1 MNLIKYSISTNLICI
16 LIIWIFHLTG
26 IIGIL
31 YGNSEWFINLTP
43 LNLSV
48 SFLLLVYVNK
58 NYFKTIL
65 FIFSCFFI
73 GMISEILGVN
83 FGVIFG
89 DYQYG
94 GALGYKLFDVP
105 LLIGANW
112 AILTISCSA
121 LSATLFDSVF
131 IKIIMGVFLM
141 VMLDAVIEP
150 IAPILDFWEFDGGK
164 APLKNYLGWVIV
176 AFPLNCIYHILN
188 IKVNG
193 SFTHHL
199 YILNILFFSILLLQ
213 LNTLKNL
220 I

>member
-1 MNLIKYSISTNLICI
+1 MNLKKQKISSNLICI
-16 LIIWIFHLTG
+16 LIIWVFHLSG

-31 YGNSEWFINLTP
+31 YGNSERFISLTP

-48 SFLLLVYVNK
+48 SFFLLVYINK
-58 NYFKTIL
+58 SHFKTIV
-65 FIFSCFFI
+65 FIISCFFT
-73 GMISEILGVN
+73 GMICEILGVN
-83 FGVIFG
+83 LGIIFG
-89 DYQYG
+89 DYEYG
-94 GALGYKLFDVP
+94 GALGYKVFDVP

-112 AILTISCSA
+112 AILTVSCSA
-121 LSATLFDSVF
+121 LSATLFDSV
-131 IKIIMGVFLM
+131 INKIIMGVFLM

-164 APLKNYLGWVIV
+164 APLKNYLGWVLV
-176 AFPLNCIYHILN
+176 AFPLNCMYHILN

-193 SFTHHL
+193 TFTHHL
-199 YILNILFFSILLLQ
+199 IILNILFFSILLLQ

>member
-1 MNLIKYSISTNLICI
+1 MNLKKQKISSNLICI
-16 LIIWIFHLTG
+16 LIIWVFHLSG

-31 YGNSEWFINLTP
+31 YGNSERFISLTP

-48 SFLLLVYVNK
+48 SFFLLVYINK
-58 NYFKTIL
+58 SHFKTIV
-65 FIFSCFFI
+65 FIFSCFFT
-73 GMISEILGVN
+73 GMICEILGVN
-83 FGVIFG
+83 LGIIFG
-89 DYQYG
+89 DYEYG
-94 GALGYKLFDVP
+94 GALGYKVFDVP

-112 AILTISCSA
+112 AILTVSCSA
-121 LSATLFDSVF
+121 LSATLFDSV
-131 IKIIMGVFLM
+131 INKIIMGVFLM

-164 APLKNYLGWVIV
+164 APLKNYLGWVLV
-176 AFPLNCIYHILN
+176 AFPLNCMYHILN

-193 SFTHHL
+193 TFTHHL
-199 YILNILFFSILLLQ
+199 IILNILFFSILLLQ